1 MRMVGLRFATAALFV
16 CGAVSPLG
24 VTPLAAQQ
32 TKPPKLPKAS
42 SPKPPPPPKSRPA
55 GRPSDAV
62 RRLNENPVGE
72 LDRFTKMP
80 PQQREKELS
89 KLPPQRRAAFEQRL
103 AHYESL
109 TPEQQEKFKLN
120 VEMMQSLP
128 KDRQNAVR
136 QEIQRL
142 SALPFAQKKKILN
155 SEEFRQRF
163 SPDEEKLVRDR
174 FPNVPKPD
182 STPTSK
188 D

>member
-1 MRMVGLRFATAALFV
+1 MRMVGLRIAGALLFV
-16 CGAVSPLG
+16 CGAISPLG

-32 TKPPKLPKAS
+32 TKPPKPPKAQ
-42 SPKPPPPPKSRPA
+42 PKPPPPPKSRPA
-55 GRPSDAV
+55 GKGSEAV
-62 RRLNENPVGE
+62 KRLNENPVGE
-72 LDRFTKMP
+72 LDRFTKMS

-89 KLPPQRRAAFEQRL
+89 KLPPQRRANFEQRL

-128 KDRQNAVR
+128 KDRQNAVKN
-136 QEIQRL
+136 EIQRL
-142 SALPFAQKKKILN
+142 QALPPAQRRKILM

-174 FPNVPKPD
+174 FPNMPKPD
-182 STPTSK
+182 QPPPTK